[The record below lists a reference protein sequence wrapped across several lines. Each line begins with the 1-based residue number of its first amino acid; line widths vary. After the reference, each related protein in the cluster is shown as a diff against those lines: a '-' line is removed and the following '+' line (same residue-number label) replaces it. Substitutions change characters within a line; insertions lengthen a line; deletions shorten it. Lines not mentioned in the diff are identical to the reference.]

1 MIAASPRGA
10 IRCVAGLLLAALL
23 AGCATPPSD
32 PAERA
37 VFEQTN
43 DPLEPLNR
51 QILDLNLLLDR
62 ILLKPATKVYI
73 AVVPEDGR
81 DTLKRMLD
89 NMKEPVVVINNV
101 LQGRLEG
108 AGIAVGRFAINSTLG
123 IAGLLDVAAKLRL
136 DKESGDFGQTLFVWG
151 LPEGPYLI
159 VPILGPSNPRD
170 MVGMGVDAYS
180 DPFSFLAT
188 VKSIDEIQISRF
200 VLDGIDQRARV
211 IDILDD
217 LQRNSLD
224 FYAQL
229 RSLSQQKRAAELR
242 HGKAAEPG
250 PNFYEDPS
258 KAATAP
264 QPKSSLSMPAP
275 PPAGIAAD
283 KTAPPA
289 SPRP

>member
-10 IRCVAGLLLAALL
+10 LRCVAGLLMALL

-51 QILDLNLLLDR
+51 QILDLNLLLDH

-81 DTLKRMLD
+81 DALKHMLD

-108 AGIAVGRFAINSTLG
+108 AGIAVGRFTINSTLG
-123 IAGLLDVAAKLRL
+123 IAGLLDVAAKLGL

-217 LQRNSLD
+217 LQKNSLD

-242 HGKAAEPG
+242 HGNAAEPG

-258 KAATAP
+258 NAPAAP
-264 QPKSSLSMPAP
+264 QPTSSLSMPAP
-275 PPAGIAAD
+275 PPAGTAAD
-283 KTAPPA
+283 ATAPPA